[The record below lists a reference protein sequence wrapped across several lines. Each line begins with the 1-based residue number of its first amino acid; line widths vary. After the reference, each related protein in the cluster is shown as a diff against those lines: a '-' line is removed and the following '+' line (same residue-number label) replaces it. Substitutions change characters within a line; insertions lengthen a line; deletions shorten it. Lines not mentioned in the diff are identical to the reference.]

1 MDLKKIIR
9 EIPNYPEKG
18 ILFRDIS
25 TILSN
30 PEAFT
35 FTIEK
40 LGEMVTK
47 RKPDYLAAIEA
58 RGFIFAA
65 PLSQIF
71 KIPLIMIRK
80 KGKLPPPVIKIDY
93 SLEYGKDT
101 LEVSSSVIP
110 KSKNILIIDDII
122 ATGGTVNASIDLI
135 NITGNDVIGVIC
147 LMNLNLYGEPFS
159 VPIESIIDY

>member
-1 MDLKKIIR
+1 MQYYGVNKNLLSAIAERQKQKVGLLTAGSWIPIIS
-9 EIPNYPEKG
+9 EK
-18 ILFRDIS
+18 
-25 TILSN
+25 
-30 PEAFT
+30 
-35 FTIEK
+35 
-40 LGEMVTK
+40 EMRK

-135 NITGNDVIGVIC
+135 NKTGNDVIAVIC
-147 LMNLNLYGEPFS
+147 LMNLNLYKEPYS